1 MIKTSASNH
10 PKVTQCLRNRLFLL
24 LWALGLLGVFGFQ
37 LIVVLAL
44 KNAAFLPQSGR
55 LVNRHTVSTFAVP
68 GNRSTAQARTGR

>member
-24 LWALGLLGVFGFQ
+24 RWALRLFSVFGFW

-44 KNAAFLPQSGR
+44 NDAVLLPQSGR

>member
-1 MIKTSASNH
+1 MIKASALNH
-10 PKVTQCLRNRLFLL
+10 SKVTQCLRDRFFLLRWALRLFYILR
-24 LWALGLLGVFGFQ
+24 LGL
-37 LIVVLAL
+37 VVILAL